1 MEQEHFKRVAEYVA
15 MQCMGCSD
23 SPMILAFKAYEVMK
37 KAVDN
42 NENPYKA
49 LNSFLGTS
57 VPEKQGQV
65 PVSEKME
72 YVISS

>member
-1 MEQEHFKRVAEYVA
+1 MDNKRLMKIAEYVA

-37 KAVDN
+37 KAEDN

-49 LNSFLGTS
+49 LNSFLGTN
-57 VPEKQGQV
+57 VPENV
-65 PVSEKME
+65 IEKK
-72 YVISS
+72 

>member
-42 NENPYKA
+42 NENTYKA
-49 LNSFLGTS
+49 LNDFLGTD
-57 VPEKQGQV
+57 
-65 PVSEKME
+65 VSEVTLKNL
-72 YVISS
+72 

>member
-1 MEQEHFKRVAEYVA
+1 MDNKRLMKIAEYVA

-37 KAVDN
+37 KAEDN

-49 LNSFLGTS
+49 LNDFLGTD
-57 VPEKQGQV
+57 
-65 PVSEKME
+65 VSEGTLKNL
-72 YVISS
+72 

>member
-1 MEQEHFKRVAEYVA
+1 MDNKRLMKIAEYVA

-37 KAVDN
+37 KAEDN

-49 LNSFLGTS
+49 LNSFLGTN
-57 VPEKQGQV
+57 VPENV
-65 PVSEKME
+65 LEK
-72 YVISS
+72 I

>member
-1 MEQEHFKRVAEYVA
+1 MDNKRLMKIAEYVA

-37 KAVDN
+37 KAEDN

-49 LNSFLGTS
+49 LNDFLGTD
-57 VPEKQGQV
+57 
-65 PVSEKME
+65 VSE
-72 YVISS
+72 VT

>member
-1 MEQEHFKRVAEYVA
+1 MDNKRLMKIAEYVA

-37 KAVDN
+37 KAENN

-49 LNSFLGTS
+49 LNSFLGTN
-57 VPEKQGQV
+57 VPENV
-65 PVSEKME
+65 LEK
-72 YVISS
+72 I

>member
-1 MEQEHFKRVAEYVA
+1 MEQEHFRRVAEYVA

-23 SPMILAFKAYEVMK
+23 SPMILAFKTYEVMK

-57 VPEKQGQV
+57 VPEDDL
-65 PVSEKME
+65 EK
-72 YVISS
+72 I

>member
-23 SPMILAFKAYEVMK
+23 SPMILAFKAYKVMK

-49 LNSFLGTS
+49 LNSFLGTN
-57 VPEKQGQV
+57 VLED
-65 PVSEKME
+65 ELE
-72 YVISS
+72 NL

>member
-1 MEQEHFKRVAEYVA
+1 MDNKRLMKIVEYVA

-37 KAVDN
+37 KAEDN

-49 LNSFLGTS
+49 LNSFLGTN
-57 VPEKQGQV
+57 VPEDDL
-65 PVSEKME
+65 EK
-72 YVISS
+72 I

>member
-1 MEQEHFKRVAEYVA
+1 MDSKRLMKIAEYVA

-37 KAVDN
+37 KAEDN

-49 LNSFLGTS
+49 LNSFLGTN
-57 VPEKQGQV
+57 VPEDDL
-65 PVSEKME
+65 EK
-72 YVISS
+72 I

>member
-1 MEQEHFKRVAEYVA
+1 MEQEHLKRVAEYIA
-15 MQCMGCSD
+15 MQCTGCSD

-49 LNSFLGTS
+49 LNNFLGTD
-57 VPEKQGQV
+57 
-65 PVSEKME
+65 VSEVTLKNL
-72 YVISS
+72 